1 MPIRK
6 RTTQVTDLPQQPGL
20 GPGGQQE
27 ALIWAKVE
35 DVASRSANGAAAR
48 TAVLEILREELEC
61 GRNELRQALASG
73 ALGQDLVRAQADLV
87 DGIIRSIYR
96 FATEHLYHRANPSTA
111 EVLSLVAVGGYG
123 RAELAPSSDVD
134 LLFLLPYKRTAYS
147 EQVIEA
153 VLYLLW
159 DLKFKVGQATRT
171 VDDCLRLA
179 KADHTIRTNLLE
191 SRYLAGDEALFGELK
206 KRYGKE
212 VQKGRGADFIEAK
225 LAERDLR
232 HRRLGDSRYVLEP
245 NIKDGKGGLRD
256 LQTLFWI
263 AKYVCRV
270 DDIASLVTQGIFTP
284 QEVRRFS
291 KAQNFLWTLRCHL
304 HYVTGRAEE
313 RLTFD
318 LQHEIAPLMGYR
330 PHRGTRAV
338 ERLMKHYFLVAK
350 DVGALTR
357 IFCATLAIK
366 HGRRSGFR
374 LPRLTRRRRIKGF
387 VVEDGRLAVKDATAF
402 RREPIRLLSL
412 FKVAQQEGLEIHPQ
426 TLLWVTQNSKRV
438 DRSLRAVPQANQ
450 IFLDILTSPKDPA
463 RSLRLMNEAGV
474 MGRFLPE
481 FGRVVAQMQYNT
493 YHHYTVD
500 EHTIFAIGVLHDIE
514 RGALAEEAPIATTVI
529 HKVLSRR
536 VLYLAV
542 LLHDIAKGRG
552 GDHSEIGGTIAEDLC
567 PRLGLTAE
575 ETANVAWLVRDHLSM
590 TDTAFKRDID
600 DPKTIEIFAERMQ
613 SLERLRLLLVLT
625 VADIRAVGPGV
636 WSAWKAALL
645 RDLYYRTEEVLSGGL
660 ITEGRE
666 TRVVAA
672 QDALRQGLVDWPAE
686 EIDAHLAR
694 GYASY
699 WLSHDTPTHL
709 RHARLVREAE
719 REGRPLTVATRAD
732 RYREVTEITIY
743 TADHA
748 GLFSRIAGALAFAGA
763 SIDQAKI
770 ITLANG
776 MALDTFWV
784 RSVEGGPFER
794 PDKLARLATAIE
806 QTLAGRLRPHQEIAR
821 RRSRLPSRTDAMK
834 VTPRILMDNKA
845 SDHHTV
851 IEVNG
856 RDRPGLLYELTQAL
870 TQLGLQIHSAKI
882 STYGEQVV
890 DVFYVQN
897 ALANKIERASKL
909 KEIHAQLTAILES
922 RDTVD
927 VADKKPSAGKAA
939 TSPKATPR
947 KAEKQSRA
955 TVGAN

>member
-1 MPIRK
+1 MPTQR
-6 RTTQVTDLPQQPGL
+6 RTEQATKAPLLADLRQD
-20 GPGGQQE
+20 GQRE

-35 DVASRSANGAAAR
+35 EVLDQSGEGAAAR
-48 TAVLEILREELEC
+48 SAVLELLRDEL
-61 GRNELRQALASG
+61 GRGREELRQAFASG

-87 DGIIRSIYR
+87 DEIIRSIYR
-96 FATEHLYHRANPSTA
+96 FATERLYHRANPSTA

-123 RAELAPSSDVD
+123 RAELAPSSDID
-134 LLFLLPYKRTAYS
+134 LLFLLPYKRTAFS

-153 VLYLLW
+153 VLYFLW

-179 KADHTIRTNLLE
+179 RADHTIRTNLLE

-212 VQKGRGADFIEAK
+212 IQKGRGADFIEAK

-263 AKYVCRV
+263 AKYLCRV
-270 DDIASLVTQGIFTP
+270 DDIASLVEQGIFTP

-304 HYVTGRAEE
+304 HYASGRAEE

-330 PHRGTRAV
+330 PHRGTSAV

-357 IFCATLAIK
+357 IFCATLAVK

-387 VVEDGRLAVKDATAF
+387 LVEDGRLAVKDATVF
-402 RREPIRLLSL
+402 RREPIRLLSI

-426 TLLWVTQNSKRV
+426 TLLWITQNSKRV
-438 DRSLRAVPQANQ
+438 DRSLRTVPQANQ
-450 IFLDILTSPKDPA
+450 IFLDILTSTKDPA
-463 RSLRLMNEAGV
+463 RSLRLMNEAGI
-474 MGRFLPE
+474 MGRFIPE

-500 EHTIFAIGVLHDIE
+500 EHTIFAIDVLYDIE
-514 RGALAEEAPIATTVI
+514 RGALAEEAPIATTVV

-552 GDHSEIGGTIAEDLC
+552 GDHSEIGGTIAEHLC

-666 TRVVAA
+666 ARVVAA
-672 QDALRQGLVDWPAE
+672 QNALRQVLSDWPEE
-686 EIDAHLAR
+686 EIEAHLAR
-694 GYASY
+694 GYAPY
-699 WLSHDTPTHL
+699 WLSYDTPTHL

-719 REGRPLTVATRAD
+719 RDRRPLSVVTRAD

-743 TADHA
+743 AADHA

-784 RSVEGGPFER
+784 RSIEGGPFER
-794 PDKLARLATAIE
+794 PDKIARLAAAIE
-806 QTLAGRLRPHQEIAR
+806 QTLAGRVRPHQEIAR
-821 RRSRLPSRTDAMK
+821 RRSRLPSRLDAMK
-834 VTPRILMDNKA
+834 VTPRILIDNKA
-845 SDHHTV
+845 SDQYTV

-870 TQLGLQIHSAKI
+870 TRLGLQIHSAKI

-897 ALANKIERASKL
+897 ALANKIERAPKR
-909 KEIHAQLTAILES
+909 KEIQAQLALVLAPPETADPDKDKVS
-922 RDTVD
+922 
-927 VADKKPSAGKAA
+927 ADKPMTLPKAA
-939 TSPKATPR
+939 SRRAPTER
-947 KAEKQSRA
+947 RA
-955 TVGAN
+955 TLAAD